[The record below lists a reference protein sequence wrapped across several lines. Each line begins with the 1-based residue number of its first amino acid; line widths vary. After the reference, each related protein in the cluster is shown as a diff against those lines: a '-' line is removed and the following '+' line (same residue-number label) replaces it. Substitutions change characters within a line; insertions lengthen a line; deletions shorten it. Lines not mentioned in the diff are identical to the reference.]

1 VSKKVPVSRRLHL
14 VFLVRSF
21 GFPQGMAATNRVRL
35 LGRALLEEDVD
46 VSVVCMRVSERPGEV
61 RNTAVSGVADGIAFR
76 YATGSTTS
84 STSFVRRRW
93 RELRGYVSTVLD
105 LLDRRRRGR
114 LDCVYL
120 AALPER
126 WQPGVWLLLRWLR
139 RMGVPVIVEVNELP
153 SEVTWLPKGLSRPL
167 SHLDGAAGAVA
178 ISVWLKEWVVDEALR
193 IRHRVSVLEVPI
205 VVDTGELAA
214 PTFPADPPMLVYSA
228 SNEYGRA
235 VTFVL
240 RALRRVWETHP
251 DCQLTVTGMRPSTV
265 ASLLAAEGL
274 SESDRRVQAVGY
286 VEREELLR
294 LYGGAVALLI
304 PLFDD
309 LRSRARF
316 PTKIGEYLASSRPVV
331 TTAVG
336 EVERFLTDRETACI
350 SPPGD
355 PEAFGDSL
363 IALLDDTRLATSI
376 GAAGRRLAVERFDYS
391 KQGPPLR
398 TFLELLLSGSGA
410 AVTSVK
416 GDGVLP

>member
-1 VSKKVPVSRRLHL
+1 
-14 VFLVRSF
+14 
-21 GFPQGMAATNRVRL
+21 
-35 LGRALLEEDVD
+35 
-46 VSVVCMRVSERPGEV
+46 
-61 RNTAVSGVADGIAFR
+61 
-76 YATGSTTS
+76 
-84 STSFVRRRW
+84 
-93 RELRGYVSTVLD
+93 
-105 LLDRRRRGR
+105 
-114 LDCVYL
+114 
-120 AALPER
+120 
-126 WQPGVWLLLRWLR
+126 
-139 RMGVPVIVEVNELP
+139 
-153 SEVTWLPKGLSRPL
+153 
-167 SHLDGAAGAVA
+167 
-178 ISVWLKEWVVDEALR
+178 
-193 IRHRVSVLEVPI
+193 
-205 VVDTGELAA
+205 
-214 PTFPADPPMLVYSA
+214 
-228 SNEYGRA
+228 
-235 VTFVL
+235 
-240 RALRRVWETHP
+240 
-251 DCQLTVTGMRPSTV
+251 
-265 ASLLAAEGL
+265 
-274 SESDRRVQAVGY
+274 